1 MLFYY
6 IRHGEPLG
14 VPDYSLT
21 PLGREQAKALAKRL
35 CLFGI
40 DRVFASP
47 TLRTM
52 QTAQPICDL
61 LGKEITPCDWADEG
75 IVWNEFTVPHPKY
88 EHTWAFFDPKYL
100 EIFSSPEV
108 RALGECWYEHPELAG
123 LNFKAGVERVNAAVD
138 EFFLSLGFRHDRE
151 NARYEV
157 VGEHL
162 NRDRVAL
169 FAHQG
174 FGMLFFSSLLD
185 IPYHLDREYTY
196 YVPATLWAEPSPRGF
211 VLVPFGGANKKHTA
225 LITSLGETDDYE
237 KLKPVLALI
246 NEPLTLTEE
255 MMALVRFLVDRTLC
269 SFGDAVRRLIPADAF
284 ARADEYYSLRE
295 THALPTSAGGLN
307 EKSAKIVDF
316 LSARSAV
323 RAERIEKEFG
333 AAACDKICHG
343 NALRLFKEVIG

>member
-1 MLFYY
+1 M
-6 IRHGEPLG
+6 
-14 VPDYSLT
+14 PDYSLT

-108 RALGECWYEHPELAG
+108 RALGEKWYEHPELAG

-162 NRDRVAL
+162 TRDRVAL

-174 FGMLFFSSLLD
+174 FGMSFFSSMLD
-185 IPYHLDREYTY
+185 IPYPMFCTHFDLSHSSMSVINFE
-196 YVPATLWAEPSPRGF
+196 PRGKYVYPH
-211 VLVPFGGANKKHTA
+211 VLQTANDSH
-225 LITSLGETDDYE
+225 LYREGIITGYHNSI
-237 KLKPVLALI
+237 K
-246 NEPLTLTEE
+246 
-255 MMALVRFLVDRTLC
+255 F
-269 SFGDAVRRLIPADAF
+269 
-284 ARADEYYSLRE
+284 
-295 THALPTSAGGLN
+295 
-307 EKSAKIVDF
+307 
-316 LSARSAV
+316 
-323 RAERIEKEFG
+323 
-333 AAACDKICHG
+333 
-343 NALRLFKEVIG
+343 

>member
-61 LGKEITPCDWADEG
+61 LGKEITTCDWADEG
-75 IVWNEFTVPHPKY
+75 IVWTEFTVPHPKY

-108 RALGECWYEHPELAG
+108 RALGERWYEHPDLAG

-162 NRDRVAL
+162 NRERVAL

-174 FGMLFFSSLLD
+174 FGMSFFSSMLD
-185 IPYHLDREYTY
+185 IPYPMFCTHFDFSHSSMSVINFE
-196 YVPATLWAEPSPRGF
+196 PRGKYVYPH
-211 VLVPFGGANKKHTA
+211 VLQTANDSH
-225 LITSLGETDDYE
+225 LYREGIITGYHNSI
-237 KLKPVLALI
+237 K
-246 NEPLTLTEE
+246 
-255 MMALVRFLVDRTLC
+255 F
-269 SFGDAVRRLIPADAF
+269 
-284 ARADEYYSLRE
+284 
-295 THALPTSAGGLN
+295 
-307 EKSAKIVDF
+307 
-316 LSARSAV
+316 
-323 RAERIEKEFG
+323 
-333 AAACDKICHG
+333 
-343 NALRLFKEVIG
+343 

>member
-21 PLGREQAKALAKRL
+21 PLGKEQAKALAKRL

-88 EHTWAFFDPKYL
+88 EHTWVFFDPKYL

-108 RALGECWYEHPELAG
+108 RALGERWYEHPELAG

-138 EFFLSLGFRHDRE
+138 EFFLSFGFRHDRE

-174 FGMLFFSSLLD
+174 FGMSFFSSMLD
-185 IPYHLDREYTY
+185 IPYPMFCTHFDFSHSSMSVINFE
-196 YVPATLWAEPSPRGF
+196 PRGKYVYPH
-211 VLVPFGGANKKHTA
+211 VLQTANDSH
-225 LITSLGETDDYE
+225 LYREGI
-237 KLKPVLALI
+237 
-246 NEPLTLTEE
+246 LTGYHNSIK
-255 MMALVRFLVDRTLC
+255 F
-269 SFGDAVRRLIPADAF
+269 
-284 ARADEYYSLRE
+284 
-295 THALPTSAGGLN
+295 
-307 EKSAKIVDF
+307 
-316 LSARSAV
+316 
-323 RAERIEKEFG
+323 
-333 AAACDKICHG
+333 
-343 NALRLFKEVIG
+343 

>member
-1 MLFYY
+1 MLLYY

-14 VPDYSLT
+14 VPDHSLT
-21 PLGREQAKALAKRL
+21 PLGREQAKALSKRL

-61 LGKEITPCDWADEG
+61 LGKEITPCDWAGEG

-108 RALGECWYEHPELAG
+108 RALGERWYEHPELAG

-157 VGEHL
+157 AGEHF

-174 FGMLFFSSLLD
+174 FGMSFFSSMLD
-185 IPYHLDREYTY
+185 IPYPMFCTHFDFSHSSMSVINFE
-196 YVPATLWAEPSPRGF
+196 PRGKYVYPH
-211 VLVPFGGANKKHTA
+211 VLQTANDSH
-225 LITSLGETDDYE
+225 LYREGIITGYHNSI
-237 KLKPVLALI
+237 K
-246 NEPLTLTEE
+246 
-255 MMALVRFLVDRTLC
+255 F
-269 SFGDAVRRLIPADAF
+269 
-284 ARADEYYSLRE
+284 
-295 THALPTSAGGLN
+295 
-307 EKSAKIVDF
+307 
-316 LSARSAV
+316 
-323 RAERIEKEFG
+323 
-333 AAACDKICHG
+333 
-343 NALRLFKEVIG
+343 

>member
-21 PLGREQAKALAKRL
+21 PLGKEQAKALAKRL
-35 CLFGI
+35 CFFGI

-108 RALGECWYEHPELAG
+108 RALGEKWYEHPELAG

-174 FGMLFFSSLLD
+174 FGMSFFSSMLD
-185 IPYHLDREYTY
+185 IPYPMFCTHFDFSHSSMSVVNFE
-196 YVPATLWAEPSPRGF
+196 PRGKYVYPH
-211 VLVPFGGANKKHTA
+211 VLQTANDSH
-225 LITSLGETDDYE
+225 LYREGIITGYHNSI
-237 KLKPVLALI
+237 K
-246 NEPLTLTEE
+246 
-255 MMALVRFLVDRTLC
+255 F
-269 SFGDAVRRLIPADAF
+269 
-284 ARADEYYSLRE
+284 
-295 THALPTSAGGLN
+295 
-307 EKSAKIVDF
+307 
-316 LSARSAV
+316 
-323 RAERIEKEFG
+323 
-333 AAACDKICHG
+333 
-343 NALRLFKEVIG
+343 

>member
-108 RALGECWYEHPELAG
+108 RALGEKWYEHPELAG

-174 FGMLFFSSLLD
+174 FGMSFFSSMLD
-185 IPYHLDREYTY
+185 IPYPMFCTHFDLSHSSMSVINFE
-196 YVPATLWAEPSPRGF
+196 PRGKYVYPH
-211 VLVPFGGANKKHTA
+211 VLQTANDSH
-225 LITSLGETDDYE
+225 LYREGIITGY
-237 KLKPVLALI
+237 
-246 NEPLTLTEE
+246 
-255 MMALVRFLVDRTLC
+255 
-269 SFGDAVRRLIPADAF
+269 
-284 ARADEYYSLRE
+284 
-295 THALPTSAGGLN
+295 H
-307 EKSAKIVDF
+307 
-316 LSARSAV
+316 
-323 RAERIEKEFG
+323 
-333 AAACDKICHG
+333 
-343 NALRLFKEVIG
+343 NAIKF

>member
-1 MLFYY
+1 MLFSY

-21 PLGREQAKALAKRL
+21 PLGREQAKALSKRL

-108 RALGECWYEHPELAG
+108 RALGERWYEHPELAG

-174 FGMLFFSSLLD
+174 FGMSFFSSMLD
-185 IPYHLDREYTY
+185 IPYPMFCTHFDFSHSSMSVINFE
-196 YVPATLWAEPSPRGF
+196 PRGKYVYPH
-211 VLVPFGGANKKHTA
+211 VLQTANDSH
-225 LITSLGETDDYE
+225 LYREGIITGYHNSI
-237 KLKPVLALI
+237 K
-246 NEPLTLTEE
+246 
-255 MMALVRFLVDRTLC
+255 F
-269 SFGDAVRRLIPADAF
+269 
-284 ARADEYYSLRE
+284 
-295 THALPTSAGGLN
+295 
-307 EKSAKIVDF
+307 
-316 LSARSAV
+316 
-323 RAERIEKEFG
+323 
-333 AAACDKICHG
+333 
-343 NALRLFKEVIG
+343 

>member
-6 IRHGEPLG
+6 IRHGEPKT

-21 PLGREQAKALAKRL
+21 PLGHEQAKALSKRL
-35 CLFGI
+35 CTFGV

-61 LGKEITPCDWADEG
+61 LGKEITVCDWADEG

-88 EHTWAFFDPKYL
+88 EHTWAFYDPKYL

-108 RALGECWYEHPELAG
+108 RALGERWYEHPELAK

-138 EFFLSLGFRHDRE
+138 EFFLSLGFRHDRA

-162 NRDRVAL
+162 NRERVAL

-174 FGMLFFSSLLD
+174 FGMSFFSSMLD
-185 IPYHLDREYTY
+185 IPYPMFCTHFDLSHSSMSVINFERRGEYVYPQTLQLANDSHLYRE
-196 YVPATLWAEPSPRGF
+196 G
-211 VLVPFGGANKKHTA
+211 
-225 LITSLGETDDYE
+225 
-237 KLKPVLALI
+237 
-246 NEPLTLTEE
+246 
-255 MMALVRFLVDRTLC
+255 
-269 SFGDAVRRLIPADAF
+269 
-284 ARADEYYSLRE
+284 
-295 THALPTSAGGLN
+295 
-307 EKSAKIVDF
+307 IVT
-316 LSARSAV
+316 
-323 RAERIEKEFG
+323 G
-333 AAACDKICHG
+333 YH
-343 NALRLFKEVIG
+343 NVIKF

>member
-1 MLFYY
+1 MLLYY

-88 EHTWAFFDPKYL
+88 EHTWVFFDPHYL

-108 RALGECWYEHPELAG
+108 RALGEKWYEHPELAG

-174 FGMLFFSSLLD
+174 FGMSFFSSMLD
-185 IPYHLDREYTY
+185 IPYPMFCTHFDFSHSSMSVINFE
-196 YVPATLWAEPSPRGF
+196 PRGKYVYPH
-211 VLVPFGGANKKHTA
+211 VLQTANDSH
-225 LITSLGETDDYE
+225 LYREGI
-237 KLKPVLALI
+237 
-246 NEPLTLTEE
+246 LTGYHNSIK
-255 MMALVRFLVDRTLC
+255 F
-269 SFGDAVRRLIPADAF
+269 
-284 ARADEYYSLRE
+284 
-295 THALPTSAGGLN
+295 
-307 EKSAKIVDF
+307 
-316 LSARSAV
+316 
-323 RAERIEKEFG
+323 
-333 AAACDKICHG
+333 
-343 NALRLFKEVIG
+343 

>member
-21 PLGREQAKALAKRL
+21 PLGKEQAKALAKRL

-88 EHTWAFFDPKYL
+88 GHTWAFFDPKYL

-108 RALGECWYEHPELAG
+108 RALGERWYEHPELTG

-174 FGMLFFSSLLD
+174 FGMSFFSSMLD
-185 IPYHLDREYTY
+185 IPYPMFCTHFDFSHSSMSVINLE
-196 YVPATLWAEPSPRGF
+196 PRGKYVYPH
-211 VLVPFGGANKKHTA
+211 VLQTANDSH
-225 LITSLGETDDYE
+225 LYREGIITGY
-237 KLKPVLALI
+237 
-246 NEPLTLTEE
+246 
-255 MMALVRFLVDRTLC
+255 
-269 SFGDAVRRLIPADAF
+269 
-284 ARADEYYSLRE
+284 
-295 THALPTSAGGLN
+295 H
-307 EKSAKIVDF
+307 
-316 LSARSAV
+316 
-323 RAERIEKEFG
+323 
-333 AAACDKICHG
+333 
-343 NALRLFKEVIG
+343 NAIKF

>member
-21 PLGREQAKALAKRL
+21 PLGREQAKALSKRL

-108 RALGECWYEHPELAG
+108 RALGEKWYEHPELAG

-174 FGMLFFSSLLD
+174 FGMSFFSSMLD
-185 IPYHLDREYTY
+185 IPYPMFCTHFDFSHSSMSVINFE
-196 YVPATLWAEPSPRGF
+196 PRGKYVYPH
-211 VLVPFGGANKKHTA
+211 VLQTANDSH
-225 LITSLGETDDYE
+225 LYREGIITGYHNSI
-237 KLKPVLALI
+237 K
-246 NEPLTLTEE
+246 
-255 MMALVRFLVDRTLC
+255 F
-269 SFGDAVRRLIPADAF
+269 
-284 ARADEYYSLRE
+284 
-295 THALPTSAGGLN
+295 
-307 EKSAKIVDF
+307 
-316 LSARSAV
+316 
-323 RAERIEKEFG
+323 
-333 AAACDKICHG
+333 
-343 NALRLFKEVIG
+343 

>member
-14 VPDYSLT
+14 VPDHSLT
-21 PLGREQAKALAKRL
+21 PLGREQAKALSKRL

-88 EHTWAFFDPKYL
+88 EHTWAFFDPHYL

-108 RALGECWYEHPELAG
+108 RALGERWYEHPELAG

-174 FGMLFFSSLLD
+174 FGMSFFSSMLD
-185 IPYHLDREYTY
+185 IPYPMFCTHFDFSHSSMSVINFE
-196 YVPATLWAEPSPRGF
+196 PRGKYVYPH
-211 VLVPFGGANKKHTA
+211 VLQTANDSH
-225 LITSLGETDDYE
+225 LYREGI
-237 KLKPVLALI
+237 
-246 NEPLTLTEE
+246 LTGYHNSIK
-255 MMALVRFLVDRTLC
+255 F
-269 SFGDAVRRLIPADAF
+269 
-284 ARADEYYSLRE
+284 
-295 THALPTSAGGLN
+295 
-307 EKSAKIVDF
+307 
-316 LSARSAV
+316 
-323 RAERIEKEFG
+323 
-333 AAACDKICHG
+333 
-343 NALRLFKEVIG
+343 

>member
-21 PLGREQAKALAKRL
+21 PLGREQAKALSKRL

-61 LGKEITPCDWADEG
+61 LGKEITTCDWADEG

-88 EHTWAFFDPKYL
+88 EHTWAFYDPKYL

-108 RALGECWYEHPELAG
+108 RALGERWYEHPDLAG

-138 EFFLSLGFRHDRE
+138 DFFLSLGFRHDRA

-162 NRDRVAL
+162 NRERVAL

-174 FGMLFFSSLLD
+174 FGMSFFSSMLD
-185 IPYHLDREYTY
+185 IPYPMFCTHFDFSHSSMSVINFE
-196 YVPATLWAEPSPRGF
+196 PRGKYVYPH
-211 VLVPFGGANKKHTA
+211 VLQTANDSH
-225 LITSLGETDDYE
+225 LYREGIITGY
-237 KLKPVLALI
+237 
-246 NEPLTLTEE
+246 
-255 MMALVRFLVDRTLC
+255 
-269 SFGDAVRRLIPADAF
+269 
-284 ARADEYYSLRE
+284 
-295 THALPTSAGGLN
+295 H
-307 EKSAKIVDF
+307 
-316 LSARSAV
+316 
-323 RAERIEKEFG
+323 
-333 AAACDKICHG
+333 
-343 NALRLFKEVIG
+343 NAIKF

>member
-21 PLGREQAKALAKRL
+21 PLGREQAKALSKRL

-108 RALGECWYEHPELAG
+108 RALGERWYEHPDLAG

-174 FGMLFFSSLLD
+174 FGMSFFSSMLD
-185 IPYHLDREYTY
+185 IPYPMFCTHFDFSHSSMSVINFE
-196 YVPATLWAEPSPRGF
+196 PRGKYVYPH
-211 VLVPFGGANKKHTA
+211 VLQTANDSH
-225 LITSLGETDDYE
+225 LYREGIITGYHNSI
-237 KLKPVLALI
+237 K
-246 NEPLTLTEE
+246 
-255 MMALVRFLVDRTLC
+255 F
-269 SFGDAVRRLIPADAF
+269 
-284 ARADEYYSLRE
+284 
-295 THALPTSAGGLN
+295 
-307 EKSAKIVDF
+307 
-316 LSARSAV
+316 
-323 RAERIEKEFG
+323 
-333 AAACDKICHG
+333 
-343 NALRLFKEVIG
+343 

>member
-1 MLFYY
+1 MIFYY

-61 LGKEITPCDWADEG
+61 LGKEITTCDWADEG

-88 EHTWAFFDPKYL
+88 EHTWAFYDPKYL

-108 RALGECWYEHPELAG
+108 RALGEKWYEHPDLAG

-174 FGMLFFSSLLD
+174 FGMSFFSSMLD
-185 IPYHLDREYTY
+185 IPYPMFCTHFDFSHSSMSVINFE
-196 YVPATLWAEPSPRGF
+196 PRGKYVYPH
-211 VLVPFGGANKKHTA
+211 VLQTANDSH
-225 LITSLGETDDYE
+225 LYREGIITGYH
-237 KLKPVLALI
+237 
-246 NEPLTLTEE
+246 N
-255 MMALVRFLVDRTLC
+255 
-269 SFGDAVRRLIPADAF
+269 
-284 ARADEYYSLRE
+284 
-295 THALPTSAGGLN
+295 
-307 EKSAKIVDF
+307 
-316 LSARSAV
+316 
-323 RAERIEKEFG
+323 
-333 AAACDKICHG
+333 
-343 NALRLFKEVIG
+343 VIKF

>member
-61 LGKEITPCDWADEG
+61 LGKEITTCDWADEG

-88 EHTWAFFDPKYL
+88 EHTWAFYDPKYL

-108 RALGECWYEHPELAG
+108 RALGERWYEHPELAG

-174 FGMLFFSSLLD
+174 FGMSFFSSMLD
-185 IPYHLDREYTY
+185 IPYPMFCTHFDFSHSSMSVVNFE
-196 YVPATLWAEPSPRGF
+196 PRGKYVYPH
-211 VLVPFGGANKKHTA
+211 VLQTANDSH
-225 LITSLGETDDYE
+225 LYREGIITGYHNSI
-237 KLKPVLALI
+237 K
-246 NEPLTLTEE
+246 
-255 MMALVRFLVDRTLC
+255 F
-269 SFGDAVRRLIPADAF
+269 
-284 ARADEYYSLRE
+284 
-295 THALPTSAGGLN
+295 
-307 EKSAKIVDF
+307 
-316 LSARSAV
+316 
-323 RAERIEKEFG
+323 
-333 AAACDKICHG
+333 
-343 NALRLFKEVIG
+343 

>member
-1 MLFYY
+1 MIFYY

-21 PLGREQAKALAKRL
+21 PLGREQAKALSKRL
-35 CLFGI
+35 CLYGI

-61 LGKEITPCDWADEG
+61 LGKEITTCDWADEG

-108 RALGECWYEHPELAG
+108 RALGERWYEHPALAG

-174 FGMLFFSSLLD
+174 FGMSFFSSMLD
-185 IPYHLDREYTY
+185 IPYPMFCTHFDFSHSSMSVVNFE
-196 YVPATLWAEPSPRGF
+196 PRGKYVYPH
-211 VLVPFGGANKKHTA
+211 VLQTANDSH
-225 LITSLGETDDYE
+225 LYREGIITGYHNSI
-237 KLKPVLALI
+237 K
-246 NEPLTLTEE
+246 
-255 MMALVRFLVDRTLC
+255 F
-269 SFGDAVRRLIPADAF
+269 
-284 ARADEYYSLRE
+284 
-295 THALPTSAGGLN
+295 
-307 EKSAKIVDF
+307 
-316 LSARSAV
+316 
-323 RAERIEKEFG
+323 
-333 AAACDKICHG
+333 
-343 NALRLFKEVIG
+343 

>member
-1 MLFYY
+1 MIFYY
-6 IRHGEPLG
+6 IRHGEPKT

-21 PLGREQAKALAKRL
+21 PLGHEQAKALSKRL
-35 CLFGI
+35 CTFGI

-88 EHTWAFFDPKYL
+88 EHTWAFYDPKYL

-108 RALGECWYEHPELAG
+108 RALGERWYEHPELAK

-162 NRDRVAL
+162 NRERVAL

-174 FGMLFFSSLLD
+174 FGMSFFSSMLD
-185 IPYHLDREYTY
+185 IPYPMFCTHFDFSHSSMSVINFE
-196 YVPATLWAEPSPRGF
+196 PRGKYVYPH
-211 VLVPFGGANKKHTA
+211 VLQTANDSH
-225 LITSLGETDDYE
+225 LYREGIITGYHNSI
-237 KLKPVLALI
+237 K
-246 NEPLTLTEE
+246 
-255 MMALVRFLVDRTLC
+255 F
-269 SFGDAVRRLIPADAF
+269 
-284 ARADEYYSLRE
+284 
-295 THALPTSAGGLN
+295 
-307 EKSAKIVDF
+307 
-316 LSARSAV
+316 
-323 RAERIEKEFG
+323 
-333 AAACDKICHG
+333 
-343 NALRLFKEVIG
+343 

>member
-21 PLGREQAKALAKRL
+21 PLGREQAKAIAKRL

-108 RALGECWYEHPELAG
+108 RALGERWYEHPELAG

-174 FGMLFFSSLLD
+174 FGMSFFSSMLD
-185 IPYHLDREYTY
+185 IPYPMFCTHFDFSHSSMSVINFE
-196 YVPATLWAEPSPRGF
+196 PRGKYVYPH
-211 VLVPFGGANKKHTA
+211 VLQAANDSH
-225 LITSLGETDDYE
+225 LYREGIITGYHNSI
-237 KLKPVLALI
+237 K
-246 NEPLTLTEE
+246 
-255 MMALVRFLVDRTLC
+255 F
-269 SFGDAVRRLIPADAF
+269 
-284 ARADEYYSLRE
+284 
-295 THALPTSAGGLN
+295 
-307 EKSAKIVDF
+307 
-316 LSARSAV
+316 
-323 RAERIEKEFG
+323 
-333 AAACDKICHG
+333 
-343 NALRLFKEVIG
+343 

>member
-14 VPDYSLT
+14 VPDHSLT

-88 EHTWAFFDPKYL
+88 GHTWAFFDPKYL

-108 RALGECWYEHPELAG
+108 RALGERWYEHPELAG

-174 FGMLFFSSLLD
+174 FGMSFFSSMLD
-185 IPYHLDREYTY
+185 IPYPMFCTHFDFSHSSMSVINFE
-196 YVPATLWAEPSPRGF
+196 PRGKYVYPH
-211 VLVPFGGANKKHTA
+211 VLQTANDSH
-225 LITSLGETDDYE
+225 LYREGIITGY
-237 KLKPVLALI
+237 
-246 NEPLTLTEE
+246 
-255 MMALVRFLVDRTLC
+255 
-269 SFGDAVRRLIPADAF
+269 
-284 ARADEYYSLRE
+284 
-295 THALPTSAGGLN
+295 H
-307 EKSAKIVDF
+307 
-316 LSARSAV
+316 
-323 RAERIEKEFG
+323 
-333 AAACDKICHG
+333 
-343 NALRLFKEVIG
+343 NAIKF

>member
-6 IRHGEPLG
+6 VRHGEPLG

-61 LGKEITPCDWADEG
+61 LGKEITTCDWADEG

-108 RALGECWYEHPELAG
+108 RALGERWYEHPELAG

-174 FGMLFFSSLLD
+174 FGMSFFSSMLD
-185 IPYHLDREYTY
+185 IPYPMFCTHFDFSHSSMSVINFE
-196 YVPATLWAEPSPRGF
+196 PRGKYVYPH
-211 VLVPFGGANKKHTA
+211 VLQTANDSH
-225 LITSLGETDDYE
+225 LYREGIITGYHNSI
-237 KLKPVLALI
+237 K
-246 NEPLTLTEE
+246 
-255 MMALVRFLVDRTLC
+255 F
-269 SFGDAVRRLIPADAF
+269 
-284 ARADEYYSLRE
+284 
-295 THALPTSAGGLN
+295 
-307 EKSAKIVDF
+307 
-316 LSARSAV
+316 
-323 RAERIEKEFG
+323 
-333 AAACDKICHG
+333 
-343 NALRLFKEVIG
+343 

>member
-1 MLFYY
+1 MLLYY

-14 VPDYSLT
+14 VPDHSLT

-88 EHTWAFFDPKYL
+88 EHTWAFFDPHYL

-108 RALGECWYEHPELAG
+108 RALGERWYEHPELAG

-162 NRDRVAL
+162 NRDRMAL

-174 FGMLFFSSLLD
+174 FGMSFFSSMLD
-185 IPYHLDREYTY
+185 IPYPMFCTHFDFSHSSMSVINFE
-196 YVPATLWAEPSPRGF
+196 PRGKYVYPH
-211 VLVPFGGANKKHTA
+211 VLQTANDSH
-225 LITSLGETDDYE
+225 LYREGIITGYHNSI
-237 KLKPVLALI
+237 K
-246 NEPLTLTEE
+246 
-255 MMALVRFLVDRTLC
+255 F
-269 SFGDAVRRLIPADAF
+269 
-284 ARADEYYSLRE
+284 
-295 THALPTSAGGLN
+295 
-307 EKSAKIVDF
+307 
-316 LSARSAV
+316 
-323 RAERIEKEFG
+323 
-333 AAACDKICHG
+333 
-343 NALRLFKEVIG
+343 

>member
-14 VPDYSLT
+14 VPDHSLT

-108 RALGECWYEHPELAG
+108 RALGERWYEHPELAG

-157 VGEHL
+157 LGEHI

-174 FGMLFFSSLLD
+174 FGMSFFSSMLD
-185 IPYHLDREYTY
+185 IPYPMFCTHFDFSHSSMSVINLE
-196 YVPATLWAEPSPRGF
+196 PRGKYVYPH
-211 VLVPFGGANKKHTA
+211 VLQTANDSH
-225 LITSLGETDDYE
+225 LYREGIITGY
-237 KLKPVLALI
+237 
-246 NEPLTLTEE
+246 
-255 MMALVRFLVDRTLC
+255 
-269 SFGDAVRRLIPADAF
+269 
-284 ARADEYYSLRE
+284 
-295 THALPTSAGGLN
+295 H
-307 EKSAKIVDF
+307 
-316 LSARSAV
+316 
-323 RAERIEKEFG
+323 
-333 AAACDKICHG
+333 
-343 NALRLFKEVIG
+343 NAIKF

>member
-108 RALGECWYEHPELAG
+108 RALGEKWYEHPELAG

-138 EFFLSLGFRHDRE
+138 EFFLSLGFRHDRG

-174 FGMLFFSSLLD
+174 FGMSFFSSMLD
-185 IPYHLDREYTY
+185 IPYPMFCTHFDFSHSSMSVINFE
-196 YVPATLWAEPSPRGF
+196 PRGKYVYPH
-211 VLVPFGGANKKHTA
+211 VLQTANDSH
-225 LITSLGETDDYE
+225 LYREGIITGYHNSI
-237 KLKPVLALI
+237 K
-246 NEPLTLTEE
+246 
-255 MMALVRFLVDRTLC
+255 F
-269 SFGDAVRRLIPADAF
+269 
-284 ARADEYYSLRE
+284 
-295 THALPTSAGGLN
+295 
-307 EKSAKIVDF
+307 
-316 LSARSAV
+316 
-323 RAERIEKEFG
+323 
-333 AAACDKICHG
+333 
-343 NALRLFKEVIG
+343 

>member
-1 MLFYY
+1 MIFYY

-61 LGKEITPCDWADEG
+61 LGKEITTCDWADEG

-108 RALGECWYEHPELAG
+108 RALGERWYEHPELAG

-174 FGMLFFSSLLD
+174 FGMSFFSSMLD
-185 IPYHLDREYTY
+185 IPYPMFCTHFDFSHSSMSVINFE
-196 YVPATLWAEPSPRGF
+196 PRGKYVYPH
-211 VLVPFGGANKKHTA
+211 VLQTANDSH
-225 LITSLGETDDYE
+225 LYREGIITGY
-237 KLKPVLALI
+237 
-246 NEPLTLTEE
+246 
-255 MMALVRFLVDRTLC
+255 
-269 SFGDAVRRLIPADAF
+269 
-284 ARADEYYSLRE
+284 
-295 THALPTSAGGLN
+295 H
-307 EKSAKIVDF
+307 
-316 LSARSAV
+316 
-323 RAERIEKEFG
+323 
-333 AAACDKICHG
+333 
-343 NALRLFKEVIG
+343 NAIKF

>member
-1 MLFYY
+1 MIFYY

-21 PLGREQAKALAKRL
+21 PLGREQAKALSKRL

-88 EHTWAFFDPKYL
+88 EHTWAFYDPKYL

-108 RALGECWYEHPELAG
+108 RALGEKWYEHPDLAG

-174 FGMLFFSSLLD
+174 FGMSFFSSMLD
-185 IPYHLDREYTY
+185 IPYPMFCTHFDFSHSSMSVINFE
-196 YVPATLWAEPSPRGF
+196 PRGKYVYPH
-211 VLVPFGGANKKHTA
+211 VLQTANDSH
-225 LITSLGETDDYE
+225 LYREGIITGYHNSI
-237 KLKPVLALI
+237 K
-246 NEPLTLTEE
+246 
-255 MMALVRFLVDRTLC
+255 F
-269 SFGDAVRRLIPADAF
+269 
-284 ARADEYYSLRE
+284 
-295 THALPTSAGGLN
+295 
-307 EKSAKIVDF
+307 
-316 LSARSAV
+316 
-323 RAERIEKEFG
+323 
-333 AAACDKICHG
+333 
-343 NALRLFKEVIG
+343 